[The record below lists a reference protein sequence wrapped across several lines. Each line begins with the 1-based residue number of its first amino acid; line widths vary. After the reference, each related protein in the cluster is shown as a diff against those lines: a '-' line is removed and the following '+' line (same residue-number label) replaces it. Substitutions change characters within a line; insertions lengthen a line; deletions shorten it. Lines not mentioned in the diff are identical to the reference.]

1 MKSWYDLTKK
11 EANELEKEFL
21 THEVA
26 KEENKAMHLQ
36 IMLGVFVLVLC
47 TLFLNIIIIIGE
59 IKAYTF
65 MILLFGIVIGIIIVV
80 MSTIEYHLKFNSWL
94 LVKHKIVKK

>member
-11 EANELEKEFL
+11 EATELEKEFL

-47 TLFLNIIIIIGE
+47 TLFLNVIIIADLINPYI
-59 IKAYTF
+59 F
-65 MILLFGIVIGIIIVV
+65 ILLLLGILLGIIIVV
-80 MSTIEYHLKFNSWL
+80 MSTVEYHMKFNSWL
-94 LVKHKIVKK
+94 VVKHKIVKK

>member
-11 EANELEKEFL
+11 EANELEKDFL

-65 MILLFGIVIGIIIVV
+65 MILLLGIVIGIIIVV
-80 MSTIEYHLKFNSWL
+80 MSTIEYHMKFNSWL

>member
-11 EANELEKEFL
+11 EANELEKDFL

-80 MSTIEYHLKFNSWL
+80 MSTIEYHMKFNSWL

>member
-47 TLFLNIIIIIGE
+47 TLFLNIIIFIGE

-65 MILLFGIVIGIIIVV
+65 MILLFGIVIAIIIVV
-80 MSTIEYHLKFNSWL
+80 MSTIEYHMKFNSWL

>member
-65 MILLFGIVIGIIIVV
+65 MILLFGIVIAIIIVV
-80 MSTIEYHLKFNSWL
+80 MSTIEYHMKFNSWL
-94 LVKHKIVKK
+94 K

>member
-80 MSTIEYHLKFNSWL
+80 MSTIEYHMKFNSWL

>member
-11 EANELEKEFL
+11 ESKKLESEFL

-26 KEENKAMHLQ
+26 KEENLAMHLQ
-36 IMLGVFVLVLC
+36 IVLGVSLIILC
-47 TLFLNIIIIIGE
+47 TLLLC
-59 IKAYTF
+59 
-65 MILLFGIVIGIIIVV
+65 LLFFSENINCYLFIMLLIGIFMGIIIVV

-94 LVKHKIVKK
+94 EINHKIVKK

>member
-11 EANELEKEFL
+11 EAKELEKEFL

-47 TLFLNIIIIIGE
+47 TLFLNVIIIADV
-59 IKAYTF
+59 IKPSTF
-65 MILLFGIVIGIIIVV
+65 ILLVLGIILGIIIVV
-80 MSTIEYHLKFNSWL
+80 MSTIEYHIKFNSWL

>member
-65 MILLFGIVIGIIIVV
+65 MILLFGIVIAIIIVV
-80 MSTIEYHLKFNSWL
+80 MSTIEYHMKFNSWL

>member
-65 MILLFGIVIGIIIVV
+65 MILLLGIVIGIIIVV
-80 MSTIEYHLKFNSWL
+80 MSTIEYHMKFNSWL